1 MLSEDKV
8 IALFCIVDDILKA
21 MRHTEDIR
29 IKVKDSEV
37 ITTALVAALYFS
49 GHQQNARAFMKMK
62 GYVPHMLDKGQFNRR
77 LHRLAELLFEM
88 FAQIGQKLKDMAGA
102 ADYLLD
108 SFPVPACDNVRIFK
122 EQRLVDE
129 GFRGKWSAMSRWFY
143 GVRVQVLTL
152 EGIPVEFCFMPG
164 SQSDAYGLTKLPLHV
179 AAGSN
184 IWADAGYTDYKL
196 EDLMLQEEGVRLL
209 TKRKSNSKRKDAPW
223 MDYLKQQV
231 RKLIETHF
239 SCIKAIMPRSIHAV
253 TADGFY
259 LKTALFIIA
268 YAFEKLTP

>member
-8 IALFCIVDDILKA
+8 IALYCIVDDMLKA
-21 MRHTEDIR
+21 MRHTEDTR

-37 ITTALVAALYFS
+37 ITTALVSALYFH
-49 GHQQNARAFMKMK
+49 GHQENARAFMKMK
-62 GYVPHMLDKGQFNRR
+62 RYVPYMLDKGQFNRR
-77 LHRLAELLFEM
+77 LHRLSELLFEM

-122 EQRLVDE
+122 EKRLRDE

-152 EGIPVEFCFMPG
+152 NGIPVEFCFTPG
-164 SQSDAYGLTKLPLHV
+164 AQGDVHALTKLPLNV
-179 AAGSN
+179 APESN
-184 IWADAGYTDYKL
+184 IWADAAYTDYKI
-196 EDLMLQEEGVRLL
+196 EDLMLQEEGIWLL
-209 TKRKSNSKRKDAPW
+209 TKRRSNSKRKDEPW
-223 MDYLKQQV
+223 MDYLKGQV
-231 RKLIETHF
+231 RKMIETHF
-239 SCIKAIMPRSIHAV
+239 SCIKARMPRSIHAV
-253 TADGFY
+253 TDKGFY

-268 YAFEKLTP
+268 YTFEQITP